1 MMNSMASTELAHQT
15 TFSTTFLAI
24 NEVADESH
32 TSHLLNLADLEGSD
46 LDNLLGDLNIPGP
59 NQTHSF
65 GEEEKLSE
73 DDCFID
79 DDSLMKH
86 LMEDP

>member
-1 MMNSMASTELAHQT
+1 MKPQASTELAHQT

-46 LDNLLGDLNIPGP
+46 LDNLLGDLNIPAP
-59 NQTHSF
+59 TDSL
-65 GEEEKLSE
+65 EDEKHSE
-73 DDCFID
+73 DDCFL

-86 LMEDP
+86 LMDDP

>member
-1 MMNSMASTELAHQT
+1 LNSKASTELAHQT

-46 LDNLLGDLNIPGP
+46 LDNLLGDLNIPAP
-59 NQTHSF
+59 THSF
-65 GEEEKLSE
+65 GEEGKHS
-73 DDCFID
+73 DDHDSFID
-79 DDSLMKH
+79 DDSLMKQ
-86 LMEDP
+86 LLDEP